1 MDLPLDRV
9 ADRMVWS
16 KGERSKRLNV
26 FGADSD
32 EEGGIISTDTECFE
46 RVVGAGGGERVDV
59 EEEAMEG
66 DVVGWARRKVAEV
79 EGVSGLTAAI
89 REEAVWSG
97 LETAEPIFE
106 DTVATVA
113 M

>member
-1 MDLPLDRV
+1 
-9 ADRMVWS
+9 MVWS
-16 KGERSKRLNV
+16 KGERSKRLKV

-46 RVVGAGGGERVDV
+46 RVGGGERVDV

-66 DVVGWARRKVAEV
+66 DVGWTRTKAAEV
-79 EGVSGLTAAI
+79 EGTSEFI
-89 REEAVWSG
+89 RGETVWSG
-97 LETAEPIFE
+97 LETAEASFE

-113 M
+113 MWRSCVYA